1 MRRLNDP
8 VTQFILEQPEDPAR
22 YRSAEDVAA
31 HGYMSIFRTKEWR
44 DFQKKYNLH
53 MLHFD
58 QGPMGHERRKPTT
71 LGTSMEVLLQL
82 DGLRGE
88 PSQPAETHS
97 DIELKHPKDGP
108 VRHLV

>member
-1 MRRLNDP
+1 VDGFSEE
-8 VTQFILEQPEDPAR
+8 V
-22 YRSAEDVAA
+22 
-31 HGYMSIFRTKEWR
+31 
-44 DFQKKYNLH
+44 YNFHL
-53 MLHFD
+53 LQFD

-71 LGTSMEVLLQL
+71 LATSMEVLLQL

-97 DIELKHPKDGP
+97 DNELKHPKDGP

>member
-1 MRRLNDP
+1 
-8 VTQFILEQPEDPAR
+8 
-22 YRSAEDVAA
+22 
-31 HGYMSIFRTKEWR
+31 MSIFRTKEWR

-88 PSQPAETHS
+88 PSQPAATHA
-97 DIELKHPKDGP
+97 DQPLQQRIEASKRWASWAPGLKLALATAIKQ
-108 VRHLV
+108 HLQMLDC